1 MTEIRF
7 VVDGKAI
14 TGFEISG
21 HSSCSYDDFDGKIVC
36 SAVSSAAYLTANTL
50 SEIVGAMVEAEVD
63 DGYMKIQ
70 VKSKISESQI
80 TLKGFLLHAR
90 ELANQYRNYV
100 KVYSEV

>member
-7 VVDGKAI
+7 FNEGSLI
-14 TGFEISG
+14 SGYEISG
-21 HSSCSYDDFDGKIVC
+21 HSTSSCDDMEGKIVC

-50 SEIVGAMVEAEVD
+50 SEFVEAKVLAEVD
-63 DGYMKIQ
+63 DGYMKID
-70 VKSKISESQI
+70 VKSKLSESQI

-100 KVYSEV
+100 KVFSEV

>member
-7 VVDGKAI
+7 FNDGGVI
-14 TGFEISG
+14 TGYEISG
-21 HSSCSYDDFDGKIVC
+21 HSTSSFDDIEGKIVC

-50 SEIVGAMVEAEVD
+50 SEFVKAQILAEVE
-63 DGYMKIQ
+63 DGYMKIE
-70 VKSKISESQI
+70 VKSKLSESQI
-80 TLKGFLLHAR
+80 TLKGLLLHAR